1 MLARQRHLRCFS
13 EKQVKKLEG
22 EKSIVVARQ
31 GPRRRTSAQV
41 KFDKIKKNEE
51 KQKVENLRVAAKYT
65 EGRHKVKE
73 VEDPSSFLDFFTPS
87 SGKKYVVHQV
97 TNYVLLTL
105 KF

>member
-1 MLARQRHLRCFS
+1 MQRHLRFSS
-13 EKQVKKLEG
+13 EKEVKKQKNA
-22 EKSIVVARQ
+22 KSTVVARQ
-31 GPRRRTSAQV
+31 CPRRRTSAQV

-73 VEDPSSFLDFFTPS
+73 VEDPSSFLDYVTPS
-87 SGKKYVVHQV
+87 SGKKYVVH